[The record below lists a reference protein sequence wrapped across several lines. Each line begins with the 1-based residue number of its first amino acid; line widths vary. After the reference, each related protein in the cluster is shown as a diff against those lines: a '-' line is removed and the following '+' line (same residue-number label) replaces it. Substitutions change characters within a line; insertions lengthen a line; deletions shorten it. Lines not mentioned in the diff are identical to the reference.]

1 FYGSPLSPLN
11 VTCNELHELIAN
23 ESYSDSGL
31 DGALL
36 IVDRTSPA
44 FKTLVE
50 SEGDQ
55 VFEYFIE
62 SFCKHL
68 ERSDCDL
75 PVHLVESSV
84 YMYLLADYVCFMMPV
99 DSTVTHRGNRVDKL
113 TRNISPVNISIS
125 SPLRLFN
132 EDALQRYSIS
142 PTKNSL
148 RTLRSFSQSLSPH
161 FISFTCI
168 VMNSLC
174 SLSSWPSE
182 YRLCALRYV
191 LKQYHVFVLAWTD
204 SGVQA
209 QVKLQ
214 LLHNPPFVD
223 QLYNFIHSMF
233 AKWPDNLKFVA
244 MFEVWITWIRPWR
257 YLRERTDEDAERVQ
271 SFIDC
276 NRRFYTDVT
285 DVFFNR
291 LFILDSPESVH
302 ALHNYLTVIVSEP
315 LQKAYKSLKYDLE
328 KPIMRIGAV
337 TAKWAEYTRNL
348 LSNERDRLNKQN
360 WLSRFVHAAEDE
372 AYLQKM
378 QSTLAGLNALTDS
391 ISSAASTT
399 AVMLMKESVT
409 VPHYV
414 LKLSPSSSPFTWK
427 KPLPD
432 HYVDTETKFMY
443 LTPLGRKQVR
453 RGTHRFDFSQCLE
466 SIPPLVAQQRSDE
479 VWWLAKLLY
488 RLSCTLNRTSLLTY
502 LSKVYYD
509 YSLAG
514 AVARRL
520 LDPEYPH
527 IVVPAFTNT
536 VHSMKPAINLRRFAK
551 YRYVTATCILILL
564 LFFMPSR
571 FAFAIFCPWIGLAA
585 LS

>member
-1 FYGSPLSPLN
+1 MDFYGSPSSSLN

-36 IVDRTSPA
+36 IVDRLFNDPNIDLLSVFRTSSLDANESDFEQTVRLIGTTSPA

-99 DSTVTHRGNRVDKL
+99 DSTVTHRGNRIDKL
-113 TRNISPVNISIS
+113 ARNISPVNISIS
-125 SPLRLFN
+125 
-132 EDALQRYSIS
+132 
-142 PTKNSL
+142 
-148 RTLRSFSQSLSPH
+148 
-161 FISFTCI
+161 
-168 VMNSLC
+168 
-174 SLSSWPSE
+174 
-182 YRLCALRYV
+182 YV

-214 LLHNPPFVD
+214 LLHNAPFVD

-257 YLRERTDEDAERVQ
+257 YLQERTEEDAERVQ

-291 LFILDSPESVH
+291 LFILDSPESVR

-328 KPIMRIGAV
+328 EPIMRIGAV
-337 TAKWAEYTRNL
+337 TAKWAEYTRKL
-348 LSNERDRLNKQN
+348 LCSERDRLNKQN

-372 AYLQKM
+372 TYLQRM
-378 QSTLAGLNALTDS
+378 QSTLAGLNALTYS

-399 AVMLMKESVT
+399 AAMLMKESVA
-409 VPHYV
+409 VPHHV
-414 LKLSPSSSPFTWK
+414 LKLSPSSSSFAWK
-427 KPLPD
+427 KPVPD
-432 HYVDTETKFMY
+432 HYVDSETKLMY

-466 SIPPLVAQQRSDE
+466 SVPPLVAQQRSDE

-488 RLSCTLNRTSLLTY
+488 RLSCILNQTSLLTY

-527 IVVPAFTNT
+527 LVVPAFTNT
-536 VHSMKPAINLRRFAK
+536 VHLMKPAINLRRFAQ

-564 LFFMPSR
+564 LFFVPLR